1 MNKRLRGI
9 IAFGIT
15 LGAVAS
21 FNLFA
26 SNNLNAY
33 ADNDDADEI
42 STLDIEESDGDDIDL
57 YEDDDYD
64 DEVEDDL
71 EVGKT
76 YYGES
81 DTKKITIDTDD
92 VDEDYVRIFFKNKE
106 YELGDKITLSSGTNT
121 LKVRVYEDEYDDD
134 EKYSSSDYNQYTLK
148 IEYDDDDDDD
158 DDELDEVDIE
168 DDNGKELTIYT
179 DDDYD
184 EELDDDLDD
193 DETYY
198 VKSSTKEITIDN
210 DDIDDDLV
218 RIVKGGSDYE
228 LGDSITLSSGVNTIK
243 VRVYEDEDDD
253 DDDYDCQYIFKVEYD
268 NGGSTTKVYTTE
280 DTNKSDITTK
290 PQTPDTDFVI
300 VPSSSTGS
308 TNYTSAYGW
317 KYSNGLWYYIE
328 PNGTFATGWKFIDG
342 NWYYMDGNGIMQTG
356 WRFVNGNWYYLE
368 SSGKMHT
375 GWIKDNGS
383 WYYLYT
389 NGSMAKN
396 TVIAGYKL
404 GSSGAWIR

>member
-1 MNKRLRGI
+1 MNKKLRGI

-106 YELGDKITLSSGTNT
+106 YELGDKISLSSGTNT
-121 LKVRVYEDEYDDD
+121 IKVRVYEDEYDDD

-158 DDELDEVDIE
+158 DELDEVDIE
-168 DDNGKELTIYT
+168 DDNGKKLTIYT
-179 DDDYD
+179 DDDYE

-193 DETYY
+193 DDTYY
-198 VKSSTKEITIDN
+198 LKSSTKEITIDN

-243 VRVYEDEDDD
+243 VRVYDDEDDD
-253 DDDYDCQYIFKVEYD
+253 DDDYDTQYIFKVEYEKGE
-268 NGGSTTKVYTTE
+268 NTSKYYTNEST
-280 DTNKSDITTK
+280 SDSYVTSK
-290 PQTPDTDFVI
+290 PQTPDDDFII
-300 VPSSSTGS
+300 VPSSSVTG
-308 TNYTSAYGW
+308 YGW
-317 KYSNGLWYYIE
+317 KYNNGAWYYLE
-328 PNGTFATGWKFIDG
+328 PNGSYATGWKLVGG
-342 NWYYMDGNGIMQTG
+342 NWYYMNEYGMMETG
-356 WRFVNGNWYYLE
+356 WKLINGNWYYLD

-375 GWIKDNGS
+375 GWIKDNGG
-383 WYYLYT
+383 WYFLYT
-389 NGSMAKN
+389 SGVMAKN
-396 TVIAGYKL
+396 TVIDGYRL
-404 GSSGAWIR
+404 GSNGAWIR